1 MRFHFRF
8 DRRHVERALHSF
20 TAWTMIF
27 MGRILRI
34 VGPLALI
41 QQIVVNRELAVAL
54 IAGLLYGGGLFGLG
68 VVLRRMGR
76 LALGLEG

>member
-1 MRFHFRF
+1 MRFYSRF
-8 DRRHVERALHSF
+8 DRRRAERALQSF
-20 TAWTMIF
+20 TAWTMIVT
-27 MGRILRI
+27 GRLLRI

-41 QQIVVNRELAVAL
+41 QQIVVSRELAVAL

-76 LALGLEG
+76 IALGLEV